1 MQNDVNRRSSKCEDV
16 MHRSG
21 FCVGAVSVQ
30 VVGECSD
37 DVALVPSLLPFSVET
52 DTSEINLRVEWM
64 PALERTSGRQLFD
77 SDSTWRLCECEEEFQ
92 FDFAAPIFGERIY
105 KRLLVD
111 DRFTNAILQM
121 SEECFADFSSPV
133 ASLEYPV
140 DELLIMHRLTR
151 ELAIELHGTGIVRA
165 NGQGNLFVGH
175 SGAGRV
181 RLHACGLLGK
191 KLKF

>member
-1 MQNDVNRRSSKCEDV
+1 

-77 SDSTWRLCECEEEFQ
+77 SDSTWRLCECEEGFQ
-92 FDFAAPIFGERIY
+92 FDFAAPIFGERIIQETVSRRSLH
-105 KRLLVD
+105 KCDSSDERGVLCGLFFAG
-111 DRFTNAILQM
+111 RFFGISRGRTPHHASPHAGVGNRVARHGNRACQTARAICLSAILG
-121 SEECFADFSSPV
+121 
-133 ASLEYPV
+133 
-140 DELLIMHRLTR
+140 R
-151 ELAIELHGTGIVRA
+151 
-165 NGQGNLFVGH
+165 
-175 SGAGRV
+175 GRV
-181 RLHACGLLGK
+181 RRHACGLLGK